1 MSAIALSGNVGLVA
15 LSLLTANLLLG
26 LLISV
31 RYSPWRFWPHK
42 RINIFRIH
50 NQTGFAALAACILH
64 PILLLFSRRAGFDW
78 LDLVF
83 PAWAPRQP
91 TINLL
96 GAVGVYTLGF
106 VLITSHYRVELGRR
120 RWKTLHF
127 STYLMAGAI
136 FVHGLLTD
144 PHLNGTPF
152 QPLDGGKLFV
162 EGCIL
167 IVAAAVWLRVRHAR
181 RKSRAMAP
189 APAKENLET
198 LTEETTTEGTL

>member
-1 MSAIALSGNVGLVA
+1 LSAIGLSGDVGLVA
-15 LSLLTANLLLG
+15 LFLLTTNLLLG

-31 RYSPWRFWPHK
+31 RYSPWRYWPHK
-42 RINIFRIH
+42 RINIFRLH
-50 NQTGFAALAACILH
+50 NQTGFAALAACMLH

-78 LDLVF
+78 LDIVF

-96 GAVGVYTLGF
+96 GAIGLYTLGF
-106 VLITSHYRVELGRR
+106 VLITSHYRVQLGRR

-127 STYLMAGAI
+127 STYLLAGVV
-136 FVHGLLTD
+136 FLHSLLTD

-152 QPLDGGKLFV
+152 QPLDGEKLFV

-167 IVAAAVWLRVRHAR
+167 IVLSAVWLRIRHAR
-181 RKSRAMAP
+181 RRSRRAP
-189 APAKENLET
+189 STDSAEQIEPLA
-198 LTEETTTEGTL
+198 EETTPEGTL